1 MSDSLG
7 CHRLQ
12 PAWLLCPWNFP
23 GENTGVD
30 CHFLLQGV
38 FPTQDHTEVSYILK
52 ALFNSVQFLILRV
65 SIPKAGI
72 APDPSLRTCFFF
84 LSLETMV
91 SPPRSQYSDRNH
103 GGRLFIYNVAQI
115 FRALSVEHGSNWVC
129 KPAPSP
135 ISCVISDNFFFFF
148 LLTPPQGVW
157 GLSSFFI
164 S

>member
-38 FPTQDHTEVSYILK
+38 FPTQDHTQVSYILK
-52 ALFNSVQFLILRV
+52 ALFNSVQFLILLV
-65 SIPKAGI
+65 SLPKAGI
-72 APDPSLRTCFFF
+72 APDPSLRTRFFF
-84 LSLETMV
+84 FFSLERMA

-115 FRALSVEHGSNWVC
+115 FRAQSVEHGSNGFASQLHHLLAV
-129 KPAPSP
+129 SSQT
-135 ISCVISDNFFFFF
+135 IFFF
-148 LLTPPQGVW
+148 LLTAPQGMW